1 MATPTKLIIKKM
13 LRDHIAQILTSF
25 ESKTSPSLPQSIP
38 LDLHLK
44 YYFSSH
50 KSLGSHDRGTISET
64 VYKLIRYKEYLD
76 IISKKPLSWPGRLLS
91 LQSDDF
97 ENNLK
102 NPSFKRNV
110 RCSCP
115 EQLYNILSEEYGEGK
130 AFDYCQT
137 LLEKAPLTI
146 RSNPLKISR
155 ERLYEQM
162 KLIDRHKAVEKCEYS
177 PYGIKFTSFRNVIHF
192 FVIYIKKSFN
202 ILAKSL

>member
-1 MATPTKLIIKKM
+1 M
-13 LRDHIAQILTSF
+13 LRDQITQILYAF
-25 ESKTSPSLPQSIP
+25 ESKLSPSLPQSIP

-50 KSLGSHDRGTISET
+50 KSLGSHDRAIIAET
-64 VYKLIRYKEYLD
+64 VYKLVRYKVYLD
-76 IISKKPLSWPGRLLS
+76 IITPKPLTWPGRIESLLA
-91 LQSDDF
+91 QDF

-115 EQLYNILSEEYGEGK
+115 EELYGLLSDEYGEGK
-130 AFDYCQT
+130 AFDYCEA

-155 ERLYEQM
+155 ESLFEHM
-162 KLIDRHKAVEKCEYS
+162 KLIDRHKSIEKCEYS
-177 PYGIKFTSFRNVIHF
+177 PYGVKFLSMKNV
-192 FVIYIKKSFN
+192 
-202 ILAKSL
+202 